1 MNRSL
6 IKVKACPRC
15 KGGDILVDRAFE
27 DSEVCLQCGFR
38 GGVIPAHLAYLLD
51 GKAKKRNYE
60 LKKSDKLILC
70 SQ

>member
-1 MNRSL
+1 VSRSF
-6 IKVKACPRC
+6 IKIKACPRC

-38 GGVIPAHLAYLLD
+38 GGVIPAHLVYLLD
-51 GKAKKRNYE
+51 HKEKKRKCE
-60 LKKSDKLILC
+60 LKELDKLLLN